1 MTYLAPPP
9 RGPINAQALLGQVVF
24 ASIGCTGCHR
34 ANLTTGSNPVGALNK
49 VAFHPYS
56 DFLLHDMGNLG
67 DGISQNLAT
76 GKLMRT
82 APLWGLR
89 RVTTYL
95 HDGRATTLD
104 AAILA
109 HDGQGKKARNR
120 YAALPGYEK
129 NWLTA
134 FLNSL

>member
-1 MTYLAPPP
+1 VT
-9 RGPINAQALLGQVVF
+9 AQAALGDLVF
-24 ASIGCTGCHR
+24 RSIGCAGCHR
-34 ANLTTGSNPVGALNK
+34 PDLRTGSNPVAALNK
-49 VAFHPYS
+49 VTFHPYS

-67 DGISQNLAT
+67 DGITQNLAT

-89 RVTTYL
+89 KLTTYL
-95 HDGRATTLD
+95 HDGRASTLD

-120 YAALPGYEK
+120 YTALPGYEK
-129 NWLTA
+129 TWLTA
-134 FLNSL
+134 FLNSR